1 MATNQVYAH
10 AQHIPLPVVAG
21 TKSGDPVLVGA
32 LVGVA
37 VIDRET
43 GETEATVWRDGAW
56 NLSVTG
62 AVTVVGAP
70 VYIAAAGQGT
80 RQTGLTTTAGTDVL
94 FGYALALKGAAA
106 GVIPVAIAQV

>member
-1 MATNQVYAH
+1 MATNQVYAN
-10 AQHIPLPVVAG
+10 AQHIPLPVPSG

-37 VIDRET
+37 IIDREAD
-43 GETEATVWRDGAW
+43 GAATVWRDGAW
-56 NLSVTG
+56 NLTVTG
-62 AVTVVGAP
+62 EVTVIGAP

-80 RQTGLTTTAGTDVL
+80 RQTKLTVTAGSDVL
-94 FGYALALKGAAA
+94 FGYALATKGAAD